1 MRRYVIIGNGVAG
14 FSAAETIRAQD
25 PAGEILIV
33 GDDPHGYYSRPGL
46 AYLITGEISEPHLY
60 PFSEIEERQRSIL
73 RRRSQA
79 RLIDPAG
86 HRVSLSD
93 GTSLLYDRL
102 LLATGSMS
110 SRLPV
115 PGAELEGVLKLDHLE
130 DALKIVKLAR
140 KARSA
145 VVVGGGIT
153 ALELVEGL
161 IARGVSAHYFLRA
174 ERFWSNVL
182 DEAESRMVE
191 DHIRRQG
198 VEIHYKTDLVEIIGK
213 QGKVAGARTQD
224 GSLVPCD
231 LVAYAI
237 GIQPRKDLADSC
249 AIHTERGIL
258 VNEYMQTNAPDIF
271 AAGDVTQYFDPLS
284 GKYQIDSL
292 WNTAREQGRA
302 AGMNMSGGT
311 VPYQKKLA
319 FNVTRLGG
327 ITTTIIGR
335 VGAGRDSDLA
345 TISRGDSESWRQA
358 SESTAV
364 QEGDGANRLRLQIG
378 LATIKGSVVMGN
390 QAYSQ
395 PLQDLILKQV
405 DISSIRDKLLRP
417 GAPLGGLIIDFWLHR
432 KGGNAPK

>member
-14 FSAAETIRAQD
+14 FSAAETLRAQD

-46 AYLITGEISEPHLY
+46 AYLITGEIPEPHLY
-60 PFSEIEERQRSIL
+60 PFSEVEERNRSIL
-73 RRRSQA
+73 RRRSHA
-79 RLIDPAG
+79 HFIDPAG
-86 HRVSLSD
+86 HRITLED

-102 LLATGSMS
+102 LLATGSMAAH
-110 SRLPV
+110 LPV

-130 DALKIVKLAR
+130 DALKIMKLAH

-161 IARGVSAHYFLRA
+161 ISRGVSTHYFLRA
-174 ERFWSNVL
+174 ERYWSNVL

-191 DHIRRQG
+191 DHIQRHG
-198 VEIHYKTDLVEIIGK
+198 VQIHYKTDLVEIIGK
-213 QGKVAGARTQD
+213 QGKVTGARTQD
-224 GSLVPCD
+224 GRLIPCD

-237 GIQPRKDLADSC
+237 GIQPRKDLAESC

-258 VNEYMQTNAPDIF
+258 VNEYMQTNQPDIF

-292 WNTAREQGRA
+292 WNTSREQGRV
-302 AGMNMSGGT
+302 AGLNMSGT
-311 VPYQKKLA
+311 CVPYQKKLA

-335 VGAGRDSDLA
+335 VGSGRDSDLA

-364 QEGDGANRLRLQIG
+364 QEGDAANRLRLQIG
-378 LATIKGSVVMGN
+378 LATIKGAVVMGN

-395 PLQDLILKQV
+395 PLQDLVIQRV
-405 DISSIRDKLLRP
+405 DISSIRDRLLRP
-417 GAPLGGLIIDFWLHR
+417 GAPLGGLIIDFWMHR
-432 KGGNAPK
+432 KAGNAPQ